1 MRENGEKDERSE
13 GHRREVRISEMGCL
27 DTHSTNRGQYTEGN
41 WKKVA
46 LVVSAILSCV
56 ELFHA
61 AGYDRIEAH
70 KI

>member
-13 GHRREVRISEMGCL
+13 GHREVRTSEMGCL
-27 DTHSTNRGQYTEGN
+27 DTYPTNRGQYTEGN
-41 WKKVA
+41 WNKMT
-46 LVVSAILSCV
+46 LLVSAFLSRV

>member
-1 MRENGEKDERSE
+1 MRENREKDERSE
-13 GHRREVRISEMGCL
+13 GHHREVRTNETGCL
-27 DTHSTNRGQYTEGN
+27 DTCSTGREQYTEDN
-41 WKKVA
+41 WNKIA
-46 LVVSAILSCV
+46 LLVSAFLSRV